1 MKGRGLTTI
10 IVGIFLAV
18 CAFVIWAAKSG
29 DGGKGAAATASATS
43 SAAKGAPAGPAVEIL
58 VSSSDGKKEWL
69 EDVAKSFHESKATAA
84 GKPIRVSLL
93 HMKSGESLQK
103 ILDGKEKP
111 AVWSPAGQAWIELI
125 NQTWKGRTG
134 HGFVEGAKPS
144 VMSGLVVAMWEP
156 MARSLG
162 WPDKPIGWNDIFKV
176 AMDPKGWASLGHP
189 EWGPFRFG
197 HGHPDY
203 STSAMMSVISAVYAA
218 AGKTSGL
225 TAEDIKSPKVIE
237 RVGAL
242 ERSIVHYGESS
253 SWLTEK
259 LCTKGPAYLSA
270 VTLYEANVVKANDKY
285 KDKMPSKLVAVY
297 PKEGTFWE
305 NHPTGVVNAD
315 WVSAEQKEAAEK
327 FVAFMISKEQQAK
340 AIKTGYRPTD
350 PSVPLTGPIDPEH
363 GVDPRQGSGN
373 SLEYVSDSMFRRA
386 NELWHDVKKHSTVFL
401 ALDTS
406 GSMNGAPMNAAKKGA
421 AQFIREM
428 QKQDEIAVIAFAS
441 TPSLLKP
448 VAKVSDVGEPLAHQV
463 ESLFANGNTCL
474 YDAALSALDA
484 IDKHKKEAKEPR
496 LYGVVILSDGKD
508 TSSKGKLSDLLDRL
522 PASEVADG
530 TRIFTV
536 AYGDE
541 ADEDLLKQIA
551 NRSNALFLK
560 GNAGNIDK
568 IYHQISAYF

>member
-1 MKGRGLTTI
+1 MKGRGMSTL
-10 IVGIFLAV
+10 IVGVFLAV
-18 CAFVIWAAKSG
+18 CAIVIWIAKSSDAG
-29 DGGKGAAATASATS
+29 QGTSPRAGASAAP
-43 SAAKGAPAGPAVEIL
+43 SAPTGPAVEIL
-58 VSSSDGKKEWL
+58 VSSSDGKKDWL
-69 EDVAKSFHESKATAA
+69 EAVAKSFHEAKTSV
-84 GKPIRVSLL
+84 GDKPVRVTLL

-111 AVWSPAGQAWIELI
+111 TVWSPAGQAWIDLI
-125 NQTWKGRTG
+125 NQTWKARTG
-134 HGFVEGAKPS
+134 HAFVEGAKPT

-156 MARSLG
+156 MARALG

-176 AMDPKGWASLGHP
+176 AADPKGWASQGHP

-203 STSAMMSVISAVYAA
+203 STSAMLSMLSAIYAA
-218 AGKTSGL
+218 ADKTTGL
-225 TAEDIKSPKVIE
+225 TADDMKRPDVIQK
-237 RVGAL
+237 VGAL

-253 SWLTEK
+253 GWLTEK

-270 VTLYEANVVKANDKY
+270 VTLYEANVIKANTRY
-285 KDKMPSKLVAVY
+285 HDKMPSKLVAVY

-315 WVSAEQKEAAEK
+315 WVSAEQKEAAAK
-327 FVAFMISKEQQAK
+327 FVAFMTSKEQQAR
-340 AIKTGYRPTD
+340 AVDSGYRPTD
-350 PSVPLTGPIDPEH
+350 PTVALGAPIDAEH
-363 GVDPRQGSGN
+363 GVDPKQSAGK
-373 SLEYVSDSMFRRA
+373 SLEYVSESLFRRA
-386 NELWHDVKKHSTVFL
+386 NEMWHEVKKHSTVFL
-401 ALDTS
+401 TLDTS

-428 QKQDEIAVIAFAS
+428 QKQDEIAVTAFSS
-441 TPSLLKP
+441 TPVLLKP
-448 VAKVSDVGEPLAHQV
+448 LSRVADVGEGLSQQV
-463 ESLFANGNTCL
+463 EGLFANGGTAL
-474 YDAALSALDA
+474 YDAALGALDA
-484 IDKHKKEAKEPR
+484 IEAHKKSEKEPR

-508 TSSKGKLSDLLDRL
+508 TSSRSKLSDLLDRM
-522 PASEVADG
+522 PATESADG

-536 AYGDE
+536 AYGDD

-551 NRSNALFLK
+551 ARSNALFLK